1 MVKKQWQQKSTAEMK
16 RTENVQ
22 RYKEQKEKD
31 TIVIFTQLLHFW
43 DTN

>member
-1 MVKKQWQQKSTAEMK
+1 MK

-43 DTN
+43 DTS